1 MGKWHDY
8 WVKMNKE
15 QETIEVLRQE
25 LKKYIRGYEIL
36 IKYWD
41 SISDEEKQKA
51 HEELTKI
58 GL

>member
-1 MGKWHDY
+1 VGKWHDY

-25 LKKYIRGYEIL
+25 LKKYVRGYEIL

>member
-1 MGKWHDY
+1 MGKWNDY
-8 WVKMNKE
+8 WTNINKE
-15 QETIEVLRQE
+15 QETFKVLRQE
-25 LKKYIRGYEIL
+25 LKKYVRGYEIL

>member
-1 MGKWHDY
+1 MGKWNDY

-25 LKKYIRGYEIL
+25 LKKYVRGYEIL

-41 SISDEEKQKA
+41 SISEEEKQKA

>member
-1 MGKWHDY
+1 MGKWNDY

-15 QETIEVLRQE
+15 KETIEVLRQE
-25 LKKYIRGYEIL
+25 LKKYVRGYEIL

>member
-1 MGKWHDY
+1 MGKWNDY
-8 WVKMNKE
+8 WTNINKE

-25 LKKYIRGYEIL
+25 LKKYVRGYEIL

>member
-15 QETIEVLRQE
+15 QETIEVLRKE
-25 LKKYIRGYEIL
+25 LEKYVRGYEIL

>member
-1 MGKWHDY
+1 MGKLNDY
-8 WVKMNKE
+8 LVKMNKE
-15 QETIEVLRQE
+15 HETIEVLRQE
-25 LKKYIRGYEIL
+25 LKKYVRGYEIL

>member
-1 MGKWHDY
+1 MGKWNDY

-25 LKKYIRGYEIL
+25 LKKYVGGYEIL

>member
-1 MGKWHDY
+1 MGKWNDY

-25 LKKYIRGYEIL
+25 LKKYVRGYEIL

-51 HEELTKI
+51 HEELTEI

>member
-1 MGKWHDY
+1 VGKWHDY

>member
-25 LKKYIRGYEIL
+25 LKKYVRGYEIL

>member
-1 MGKWHDY
+1 MGKWNDY

-25 LKKYIRGYEIL
+25 LKKYVRGYEIL

>member
-1 MGKWHDY
+1 MGKWNDY

-25 LKKYIRGYEIL
+25 LKKYVRGYEIL

-41 SISDEEKQKA
+41 SISDEEKQTA

>member
-15 QETIEVLRQE
+15 QETIEVLRKE
-25 LKKYIRGYEIL
+25 LKKYVRGYEIL

-51 HEELTKI
+51 HEELTEI

>member
-1 MGKWHDY
+1 MGKWNDY

-25 LKKYIRGYEIL
+25 LNKYVRGYEIL

>member
-1 MGKWHDY
+1 MGKWNDY

-25 LKKYIRGYEIL
+25 LKKYVRGYEIL

-41 SISDEEKQKA
+41 SISDEEKQKD

>member
-1 MGKWHDY
+1 MGKWNDY
-8 WVKMNKE
+8 WTNINKE
-15 QETIEVLRQE
+15 QETIKVLRQE
-25 LKKYIRGYEIL
+25 LKKYVRGYEIL

>member
-1 MGKWHDY
+1 MGKWNDY

-25 LKKYIRGYEIL
+25 LKKYVRGYEIL

-51 HEELTKI
+51 H
-58 GL
+58 

>member
-25 LKKYIRGYEIL
+25 LKKYVRGYEIL

-41 SISDEEKQKA
+41 SISDEEKPKA
-51 HEELTKI
+51 HERLTEI

>member
-1 MGKWHDY
+1 MGKWNDY
-8 WVKMNKE
+8 WTNINKE
-15 QETIEVLRQE
+15 QETIKVLRQE
-25 LKKYIRGYEIL
+25 LKKYVRGYEIL

-51 HEELTKI
+51 HEELKKI

>member
-1 MGKWHDY
+1 VGKWHDY

-15 QETIEVLRQE
+15 QETIRVLRKE
-25 LKKYIRGYEIL
+25 LEKYVRGYEIL

>member
-15 QETIEVLRQE
+15 QETIRVLRKE
-25 LKKYIRGYEIL
+25 LEKYVRGYEIL